1 MEEQVVAIFSGVN
14 GFLDS
19 IPVDEVV
26 RFESALMDAVREK
39 GADILEAIRT
49 DEAIS
54 DATEEKLKSF
64 IGDFVGSFS

>member
-1 MEEQVVAIFSGVN
+1 MVAIFSGVN

-54 DATEEKLKSF
+54 DETEEKLKSF